1 MASKEKKYSK
11 KYARM
16 LFNVTGTEKA
26 EETIHILS
34 AIESLVETNKEIRNF
49 FLSPLVSEEER
60 EKAISEMASK
70 TGMSEEVKKFII
82 FLASKRAIMALPDII
97 RHYTAIYFDRQR
109 KTKATVITP
118 VMFDGDYEKRLIES
132 LRKLTDREVEIEY
145 LHDPELIGGIV
156 IKVGSTMY
164 DGSIRGQLEL
174 LKEKL
179 TA

>member
-1 MASKEKKYSK
+1 MASKERKYAK

-26 EETIHILS
+26 EETLQILS
-34 AIESLVETNKEIRNF
+34 TIESLVETHKDIRNF
-49 FLSPLVSEEER
+49 FLSPLVREEER
-60 EKAISEMASK
+60 EKAISEIASR
-70 TGMSEEVKKFII
+70 TGISEEVKRFII
-82 FLASKRAIMALPDII
+82 FLASKRAIMVLPDII
-97 RHYTAIYFDRQR
+97 QHYRAIYYDRQR

-118 VMFDGDYEKRLIES
+118 VIFDGDYEKRLTES
-132 LRKLTDREVEIEY
+132 LRNLTDREVEIEY

-174 LKEKL
+174 LREKL

>member
-1 MASKEKKYSK
+1 MASKEKKYAK
-11 KYARM
+11 RYARM

-26 EETIHILS
+26 EETIQILS
-34 AIESLVETNKEIRNF
+34 SLDSLVETNKEMRNF

-60 EKAISEMASK
+60 EKAISDMASK
-70 TGMSEEVKKFII
+70 SGISEEVKKFII
-82 FLASKRAIMALPDII
+82 FLASKRAIMALSDII

-118 VMFDGDYEKRLIES
+118 IMFDGDYEKKMIES
-132 LRKLTDREVEIEY
+132 LQKLTGREVEIEY

-179 TA
+179 IA